1 MSDTYKYEDGAFHH
15 DHKRVLHI
23 DNMNGGDLGKLIKA
37 FFHDDAEDAMVVEEV
52 KEVESHDT
60 HQPSVPPTPANQK
73 VSQTVAACFEHGP
86 LTAGKP
92 YNHLFCL
99 MAAMIARHILTDTS
113 VAAFVRMVTAAC
125 PALLQNGATEE
136 NYIGAI
142 NDLTQKSRYSYANY
156 ITDQKTMTDFIKSCY
171 PLTSTG
177 KERKDSL
184 LMVAKANELF
194 LFLKE
199 N

>member
-1 MSDTYKYEDGAFHH
+1 MAGNNIYVKGSYIDIHDNQNVYLSVDKAQVRVGDNGAE
-15 DHKRVLHI
+15 VT
-23 DNMNGGDLGKLIKA
+23 
-37 FFHDDAEDAMVVEEV
+37 EEV
-52 KEVESHDT
+52 SRGESPDT
-60 HQPSVPPTPANQK
+60 SRTSSPAAPAPLTANQK
-73 VSQTVAACFEHGP
+73 VTACFEHGL

-92 YNHLFCL
+92 YNQLFCL
-99 MAAMIARHILTDTS
+99 MAAMMARRILTDTS
-113 VAAFVRMVTAAC
+113 VPAFVRMVAASC

-142 NDLTQKSRYSYANY
+142 NDLTQKSRYSFANY

-184 LMVAKANELF
+184 LMVAKTNDIF

-199 N
+199 D

>member
-1 MSDTYKYEDGAFHH
+1 MAGNNIYVQESYIDIHDNQNVYLSVDKTQVRVGDNGAE
-15 DHKRVLHI
+15 VT
-23 DNMNGGDLGKLIKA
+23 
-37 FFHDDAEDAMVVEEV
+37 EEV
-52 KEVESHDT
+52 SKVESRDT
-60 HQPSVPPTPANQK
+60 SKTSSPAAPAPLTANQK
-73 VSQTVAACFEHGP
+73 VTACFEHGL

-92 YNHLFCL
+92 YNQLFCL
-99 MAAMIARHILTDTS
+99 MAAMMARRILTDTS
-113 VAAFVRMVTAAC
+113 VPAFVRMVAASC

-142 NDLTQKSRYSYANY
+142 NDLTQKSRYSFANY

-184 LMVAKANELF
+184 LMVAKTNEIF
-194 LFLKE
+194 LFLKVD
-199 N
+199 

>member
-1 MSDTYKYEDGAFHH
+1 MAGNNIYVKGSYIDIHDNQNVYLSVDKAQVRVADNGAE
-15 DHKRVLHI
+15 VT
-23 DNMNGGDLGKLIKA
+23 
-37 FFHDDAEDAMVVEEV
+37 EEV
-52 KEVESHDT
+52 SKVESPDT
-60 HQPSVPPTPANQK
+60 SKTSSPAAPAPLTANQK
-73 VSQTVAACFEHGP
+73 VTACFEHGL

-92 YNHLFCL
+92 YNQLFCL
-99 MAAMIARHILTDTS
+99 MAAMMARRILTDTS
-113 VAAFVRMVTAAC
+113 VPAFVRMVAASC
-125 PALLQNGATEE
+125 PALLQNGPTEE

-142 NDLTQKSRYSYANY
+142 NDLTQKSRYSFANY

-184 LMVAKANELF
+184 LMVAKTNDIF

-199 N
+199 D

>member
-1 MSDTYKYEDGAFHH
+1 MSDTYNYEDGAIHH

-23 DNMNGGDLGKLIKA
+23 DNVNGGDLGKLIRA
-37 FFHDDAEDAMVVEEV
+37 FFNGDAEDAEVVGEVREED
-52 KEVESHDT
+52 SHDT
-60 HQPSVPPTPANQK
+60 RKTSTPPTPHSMITNQK
-73 VSQTVAACFEHGP
+73 VAACFEQR
-86 LTAGKP
+86 LLSAGKP
-92 YNHLFCL
+92 YNQLFCL
-99 MAAMIARHILTDTS
+99 MAALMARHLLEDTS
-113 VAAFVRMVTAAC
+113 VPAFVRMVTASC

-142 NDLTQKSRYSYANY
+142 NDLTQKSRYSFANY

-184 LMVAKANELF
+184 LMMAKTNDIF

-199 N
+199 D

>member
-1 MSDTYKYEDGAFHH
+1 MAGNNIYVKGSYIDIHDNQNVYLSVDKAQVRLGDNGAE
-15 DHKRVLHI
+15 VT
-23 DNMNGGDLGKLIKA
+23 
-37 FFHDDAEDAMVVEEV
+37 EEV
-52 KEVESHDT
+52 SRGESPDT
-60 HQPSVPPTPANQK
+60 SRTSSPAAPAPLTANQK
-73 VSQTVAACFEHGP
+73 VTACFEHGL

-92 YNHLFCL
+92 YNQLFCL
-99 MAAMIARHILTDTS
+99 MAAMMARRILTDTS
-113 VAAFVRMVTAAC
+113 VPAFVRMVAASC

-142 NDLTQKSRYSYANY
+142 NDLTQKSRYSFANY

-184 LMVAKANELF
+184 LMVAKTNNIF

-199 N
+199 D